1 MLSRVFLKDNN
12 SYNATMTLGQKIR
25 EIRRS
30 RKITQK
36 ELAEKIGLT
45 TTQISRWEQ
54 DHVTPRSRNLQDLA
68 KALDISEEEFEDLT
82 PAAPLQLL
90 VEDPELLEIVTQINT
105 LNTEQRK
112 ALKLV
117 LQSMVTCQKL
127 QALAGAAS

>member
-1 MLSRVFLKDNN
+1 
-12 SYNATMTLGQKIR
+12 MTLGQKIR